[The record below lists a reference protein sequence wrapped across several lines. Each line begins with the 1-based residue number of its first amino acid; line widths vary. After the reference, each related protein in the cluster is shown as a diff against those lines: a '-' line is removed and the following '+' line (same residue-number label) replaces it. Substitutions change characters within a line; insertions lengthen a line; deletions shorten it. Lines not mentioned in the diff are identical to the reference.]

1 VEVILLEEVAGLGSR
16 GATVKVSPGYA
27 RNYLLP
33 RKLAITAAGNT
44 GNLFKTLAKQRESR
58 DAKLRA
64 EAEAFAARLTGTHL
78 TIPALAGEE
87 GVLFGS
93 VSAAD
98 ISEALGRRGFP
109 VERRQVHLDEHIK
122 TLGVHEVAI
131 RLHGG
136 VGATVTVE
144 VVQQ

>member
-1 VEVILLEEVAGLGSR
+1 VEVILLEEVAGLGNR

-33 RKLAITAAGNT
+33 RKLAIMAAANT
-44 GNLFKTLAKQRESR
+44 GNLFKVLSKQRETR

-64 EAEAFAARLTGTHL
+64 DAEAFAARLTGTHV
-78 TIPALAGEE
+78 TIPALAAED
-87 GVLFGS
+87 GVLYGS

-98 ISEALGRRGFP
+98 VCDALAKRGFE
-109 VERRQVHLDEHIK
+109 VERRQVHLEEHIK
-122 TLGVHEVAI
+122 TLGTHEVAI

-136 VGATVTVE
+136 VSATVTVE
-144 VVQQ
+144 VVAQ

>member
-1 VEVILLEEVAGLGSR
+1 MEVILLEEVTGLGSR

-33 RKLAITAAGNT
+33 RKLAIPAAHNK
-44 GNLFKTLAKQRESR
+44 GNLLQTLAKQRETR
-58 DAKLRA
+58 DARLRA

-93 VSAAD
+93 VTAAE
-98 ISEALGRRGFP
+98 ICEALVRKHLP
-109 VERRQVHLDEHIK
+109 VDRRQVHLEEHIK
-122 TLGVHEVAI
+122 TLGVHEVSI

-136 VGATVTVE
+136 VSATVTVE
-144 VVQQ
+144 VVPQ

>member
-1 VEVILLEEVAGLGSR
+1 MEVILLEEVAGLGSR

-93 VSAAD
+93 VTAAE
-98 ISEALGRRGFP
+98 ICEALVRKNLP
-109 VERRQVHLDEHIK
+109 VDRRQVHLEEHLK
-122 TLGVHEVAI
+122 TLGVHEVSI

-136 VGATVTVE
+136 VSATVTVE
-144 VVQQ
+144 VVPQ

>member
-1 VEVILLEEVAGLGSR
+1 MEVILREHVENLGRR
-16 GATVKVSPGYA
+16 GDVVKVADGYA

>member
-1 VEVILLEEVAGLGSR
+1 VEVILLEEVTGLGTR

-33 RKLAITAAGNT
+33 RKLAIAATGNT
-44 GNLFKTLAKQRESR
+44 GNLFKTLAKQRETR
-58 DAKLRA
+58 DAKLHAAA
-64 EAEAFAARLTGTHL
+64 EALAARLTGAHL

-93 VSAAD
+93 VSPAD
-98 ISEALGRRGFP
+98 VCDALAKRGFA
-109 VERRQVHLDEHIK
+109 VERRQVHLEEHIK
-122 TLGVHEVAI
+122 SLGVHEVAI

-144 VVQQ
+144 VVPQ

>member
-1 VEVILLEEVAGLGSR
+1 MEVILLEEVTGLGSR

-33 RKLAITAAGNT
+33 RKLAIPAAGKT
-44 GNLFKTLAKQRESR
+44 DTLFKTLARQRETR
-58 DAKLRA
+58 DARLRA
-64 EAEAFAARLTGTHL
+64 EAEAFAARLAGTHV

-87 GVLFGS
+87 GALFGS

-98 ISEALGRRGFP
+98 VCEALVRKGLP
-109 VERRQVHLDEHIK
+109 VERRQVHLEEHIK
-122 TLGVHEVAI
+122 TLGVHEVPI